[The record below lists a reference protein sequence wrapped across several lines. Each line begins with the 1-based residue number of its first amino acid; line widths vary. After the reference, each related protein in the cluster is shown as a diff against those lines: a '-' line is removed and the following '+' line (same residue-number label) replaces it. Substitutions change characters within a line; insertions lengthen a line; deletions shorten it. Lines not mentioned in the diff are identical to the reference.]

1 MSRGSH
7 LPSSHFHDTHY
18 ELFHVAIPRFL
29 RGGSLGGLVAA
40 AQSGDGEETLAE
52 FWDVIARQ
60 VTGVGAEGRLTA
72 EVSVRTNDFS
82 VFLSQ
87 TTPGLTL
94 LVMAGPPVRG
104 PLEVSCAVAAFWEQ
118 SPSDSLRY
126 FTCEAPMS
134 SDIPWMVGER
144 LADGS
149 RQNLGPIENPSVNV
163 MRDFATRQMGA
174 VQEQRGGGVPNRAG
188 IREIPDVAE
197 LLGGSGGAGGR
208 KPAAAPLGGNPLR
221 GAGDFPR
228 AGDAGPSGGDSV
240 VPGGRVGAP
249 IPSVGGPI
257 AFAVSWSSA
266 ASELAS
272 AALTNL
278 YRIQTSGGKAL
289 VMTAKKTKGLAK
301 KTSSYVQFM
310 WNDDGSL
317 IVEVQ
322 GDYSYWGLSVPSD
335 RWPYL
340 ESRGL
345 TIPTGGVG
353 NFGLTV
359 PAGVP
364 HEQRLVV
371 LARVF
376 EAFLVVLQPQ
386 GKVMESHF

>member
-1 MSRGSH
+1 MS
-7 LPSSHFHDTHY
+7 
-18 ELFHVAIPRFL
+18 
-29 RGGSLGGLVAA
+29 
-40 AQSGDGEETLAE
+40 
-52 FWDVIARQ
+52 
-60 VTGVGAEGRLTA
+60 
-72 EVSVRTNDFS
+72 
-82 VFLSQ
+82 
-87 TTPGLTL
+87 
-94 LVMAGPPVRG
+94 
-104 PLEVSCAVAAFWEQ
+104 
-118 SPSDSLRY
+118 
-126 FTCEAPMS
+126 
-134 SDIPWMVGER
+134 
-144 LADGS
+144 
-149 RQNLGPIENPSVNV
+149 
-163 MRDFATRQMGA
+163 
-174 VQEQRGGGVPNRAG
+174 
-188 IREIPDVAE
+188 
-197 LLGGSGGAGGR
+197 
-208 KPAAAPLGGNPLR
+208 
-221 GAGDFPR
+221 
-228 AGDAGPSGGDSV
+228 
-240 VPGGRVGAP
+240 
-249 IPSVGGPI
+249 GPI

-376 EAFLVVLQPQ
+376 EGFLVVLQPQ
-386 GKVMESHF
+386 GKVVESHF